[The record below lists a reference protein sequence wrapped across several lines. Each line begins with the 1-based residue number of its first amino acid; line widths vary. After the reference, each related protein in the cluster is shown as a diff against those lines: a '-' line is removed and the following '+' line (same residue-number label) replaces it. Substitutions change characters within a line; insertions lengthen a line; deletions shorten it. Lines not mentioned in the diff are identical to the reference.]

1 VEVSIVK
8 SLKWILLAVVAV
20 VAAAGAAGA
29 YAYNMGRQDGMKA
42 GLTARNDFLAAR
54 AGGPAAGQGDQAG
67 QGGAAAMPGGANRGG
82 QGAMAGNFTA
92 GQVKSVNGN
101 EVEVSTA
108 TAVTKV
114 KLTDKTQIEKTVAGT
129 PADLKPGER
138 VVIQGAKAADGSVEA
153 SMIQLGAGRFA
164 GAGGQ
169 GQGGQ

>member
-1 VEVSIVK
+1 MK

-20 VAAAGAAGA
+20 VAAAGASGA
-29 YAYNMGRQDGMKA
+29 YAYNMGKQEGMKA
-42 GLTARNDFLAAR
+42 GLTARTDFLAAR
-54 AGGPAAGQGDQAG
+54 TA
-67 QGGAAAMPGGANRGG
+67 GGAAAQGAPGGAAVPGAAARAG

-101 EVEVSTA
+101 ELEISTA

-129 PADLKPGER
+129 AADIKAGER
-138 VVIQGAKAADGSVEA
+138 IVVQGAKAADGALEA
-153 SMIQLGAGRFA
+153 SVVQLGAGRFA
-164 GAGGQ
+164 GAGGP

>member
-1 VEVSIVK
+1 VK
-8 SLKWILLAVVAV
+8 AFKWILLAAVVV
-20 VAAAGAAGA
+20 VAAAGASGV
-29 YAYNMGRQDGMKA
+29 YAYNMGKQEGMKA

-54 AGGPAAGQGDQAG
+54 AAATQGGQNGQAG
-67 QGGAAAMPGGANRGG
+67 ATAMPGGQSGAGRAG

-101 EVEVSTA
+101 ELEISTA

-114 KLTDKTQIEKTVAGT
+114 KLTDKTQIEKTVAGAA
-129 PADLKPGER
+129 ADIKVGER
-138 VVIQGAKAADGSVEA
+138 VVVQGTKAADGSLEA

-164 GAGGQ
+164 GAGGS

>member
-1 VEVSIVK
+1 MK

-20 VAAAGAAGA
+20 VAAAGASGA
-29 YAYNMGRQDGMKA
+29 YAYNMGKQEGMKA
-42 GLTARNDFLAAR
+42 GLTARTDFLAAR
-54 AGGPAAGQGDQAG
+54 TA
-67 QGGAAAMPGGANRGG
+67 GGAAAQGAPGAAARAG

-101 EVEVSTA
+101 ELEISTA

-129 PADLKPGER
+129 AADIKAGER
-138 VVIQGAKAADGSVEA
+138 IVVQGAKAADGALEA
-153 SMIQLGAGRFA
+153 SVVQLGAGRFA
-164 GAGGQ
+164 GAGGP